1 VKPSSSQVSELKRIL
16 EHISAPD
23 RLDDHPWAR
32 SLVVQQGVEEDA
44 SLREKSP
51 GYRLVKSLSG
61 LFRKMIPSMPP
72 KRGKRLDT
80 RWCQFG
86 MLAAEYFS
94 PFEYGAAYP
103 SSLRDAWGR
112 MDTAIAWFVFGKAAF
127 ESISDTELNRYR
139 LFDDEEEPAPTS
151 TLSDWHTKGIER
163 LAELF
168 LDAEQY
174 LSHQLAQP
182 SIVLEPSKVS
192 LQRKSTGETSERSG
206 GLRSRIL
213 NSPYLRYARP
223 ALIVLALAFIAWLGI
238 KGWWIYQ
245 SVRAVQADM
254 DEIQALAAGQLSMD
268 KIGEVGPLL
277 SKTRQDVARL
287 KAEVG
292 PFLWLGKG
300 FGWVPV
306 YGGDLASAQAILEMA
321 DGLTATADEA
331 FQGAAPLVQ
340 ALQGGSSNRD
350 LAEVTKM
357 LVEAQPAFVQAKSR
371 MDEVMAARSEIDVQR
386 LDPKVRAL
394 IIDKLDPYL
403 GLFHDGLAVAVVFPR
418 LAGASSYGPQT
429 YLLLLQNEDE
439 LRATGGFITS
449 AGTFVVKDGDILN
462 FVIED
467 SYAFDDP
474 TRLYPTAP
482 WQLQQYMQLPT
493 VLLRDANWSP
503 DFPTSAAQ
511 AEYLYALTRFHG
523 ADGVVAID
531 QHAVRS
537 LLTVLG
543 PVQVE
548 AVSYP
553 ITAENV
559 VAFMRLAK
567 GQAEASGE
575 NRKSF
580 MNELG
585 GAILEKIKTSKDIS
599 WISLAKVLQADLN
612 AHHILLQF
620 DDAGMAAVL
629 AERGWDGALRPGAGD
644 FLMVVDSNMG
654 FNKVNA
660 VVEEGLT
667 YEVDLS
673 DPAALIGRLTVAQT
687 NHAAQGVPCK
697 QFDMDYQG
705 SYDNLINRCYWDYLR
720 VYKPTG
726 TQYLEGTPHEV
737 PGVWMVSG
745 EAVPARVDVLQEMI
759 EGVQG
764 FGTLLVLPGGDS
776 LETSFRFQL
785 PPQVIGTS
793 KDSKTMVYRLRVQKQ
808 AGTLPQTL
816 TVRVHLPASAKL
828 LTSSPE
834 ATIEEDGL
842 VFSIDFQGDV
852 EIEVS
857 YQVP

>member
-1 VKPSSSQVSELKRIL
+1 MKPSSSQVNELKRIL
-16 EHISAPD
+16 EYISTPD

-32 SLVVQQGVEEDA
+32 SLVVRQGVEEDA

-61 LFRKMIPSMPP
+61 LFRKMMPSMPP

-86 MLAAEYFS
+86 MLAAEYFA
-94 PFEYGAAYP
+94 PFEYGTTYP

-127 ESISDTELNRYR
+127 ESASDAELTRYR

-151 TLSDWHTKGIER
+151 TLSDWHTKGLER

-174 LSHQLAQP
+174 LSHQRAQP
-182 SIVLEPSKVS
+182 SIVLEPAKAG
-192 LQRKSTGETSERSG
+192 LLEEPAEDALPERG
-206 GLRSRIL
+206 GLRSRFA
-213 NSPYLRYARP
+213 NSPYLRYVRP
-223 ALIVLALAFIAWLGI
+223 ALIFLALVFVVWLGI
-238 KGWWIYQ
+238 KGWRVYHG
-245 SVRAVQADM
+245 VRAVQTDM
-254 DEIQALAAGQLSMD
+254 AEIQGLTSGQLSMD
-268 KIGEVGPLL
+268 FVEKVGPLL
-277 SKTRQDVARL
+277 SKSRQDVAGL

-300 FGWVPV
+300 FGWAPV

-321 DGLTATADEA
+321 DGLTAAADEA

-340 ALQGGSSNRD
+340 ALQGESSNRD

-357 LVEAQPAFVQAKSR
+357 LVEAQPAFVQAKNEL
-371 MDEVMAARSEIDVQR
+371 DKAMAARSEIDVQR

-394 IIDKLDPYL
+394 IVDKLDPYL

-429 YLLLLQNEDE
+429 YLLLMQNEDE

-474 TRLYPTAP
+474 ARLYPSAP

-523 ADGVVAID
+523 ADGVIAID
-531 QHAVRS
+531 QYAVKS

-543 PVQVE
+543 PLQVE

-585 GAILEKIKTSKDIS
+585 SAILDKIKTSKDIS
-599 WISLAKVLQADLN
+599 WISLVKVLQADLN

-620 DDAGMAAVL
+620 DDPGMAAVL

-644 FLMVVDSNMG
+644 FLMVVDSNVG

-660 VVEEGLT
+660 VIAESLT

-673 DPAALIGRLTVAQT
+673 DPAAPSGLLTVVHT
-687 NHAAQGVPCK
+687 NNATQGVPCV

-720 VYKPTG
+720 IYKPLG
-726 TQYLEGTPHEV
+726 AQLLEATPHTV
-737 PGVWMVSG
+737 PGAWMESG
-745 EAVPARVDVLQEMI
+745 EAVPARVDALEEI
-759 EGVQG
+759 IAGVQG

-785 PPQVIGTS
+785 LPQVIGTGEGS
-793 KDSKTMVYRLRVQKQ
+793 RTKVYHLRVQKQ
-808 AGTLPQTL
+808 AGTLAQVL
-816 TVRVHLPASAKL
+816 TIRLHLPSGAKL

-834 ATIEEDGL
+834 AAMEADGL
-842 VFSIDFQGDV
+842 VFSIDFQEDV
-852 EIEVS
+852 EIEITYRVH
-857 YQVP
+857 

>member
-1 VKPSSSQVSELKRIL
+1 MKPSSSHVSELKRIL
-16 EHISAPD
+16 EQISAPD

-32 SLVVQQGVEEDA
+32 SLVVRQGVEEDA

-61 LFRKMIPSMPP
+61 LFRQMMPSMPP

-86 MLAAEYFS
+86 MLAAEYFV
-94 PFEYGAAYP
+94 PFEYGTAYP

-127 ESISDTELNRYR
+127 ESASDAELTRYR

-151 TLSDWHTKGIER
+151 TLSDWHTKGLER

-174 LSHQLAQP
+174 LSHQRAQP
-182 SIVLEPSKVS
+182 SIVLEPAEAGLLEESAEDA
-192 LQRKSTGETSERSG
+192 LPERQ

-213 NSPYLRYARP
+213 NSPYLRYIRP
-223 ALIVLALAFIAWLGI
+223 ALIVLALVFVVWLGV
-238 KGWWIYQ
+238 KGWRVYQ
-245 SVRAVQADM
+245 GARAVRADM
-254 DEIQALAAGQLSMD
+254 TEIQGLAVGQLSMD
-268 KIGEVGPLL
+268 MVEKVGPLL
-277 SKTRQDVARL
+277 SKSRQDVAGL

-300 FGWVPV
+300 FGWLPV

-321 DGLTATADEA
+321 DGLTIAADEA
-331 FQGAAPLVQ
+331 FQGAAPLVL
-340 ALQGGSSNRD
+340 ALQGEGGNRD
-350 LAEVTKM
+350 LVEVTKM
-357 LVEAQPAFVQAKSR
+357 LVEAQPAFVQAKSHL
-371 MDEVMAARSEIDVQR
+371 DEAMAARSEIDVQR
-386 LDPKVRAL
+386 LDPKVRVL
-394 IIDKLDPYL
+394 IVDKLDPYL
-403 GLFHDGLAVAVVFPR
+403 GLFHDGLALAVIFPR
-418 LAGASSYGPQT
+418 LVGASSYGPQT

-474 TRLYPTAP
+474 TRHYPSAP
-482 WQLQQYMQLPT
+482 WQLQQYMELPT

-531 QHAVRS
+531 QYAVKS

-559 VAFMRLAK
+559 VAFMRQAK

-585 GAILEKIKTSKDIS
+585 GAILDKIKTSKDIP
-599 WISLAKVLQADLN
+599 WMNLVKVLQADLN
-612 AHHILLQF
+612 AHHMLLQF
-620 DDAGMAAVL
+620 DDTGMAAML
-629 AERGWDGALRPGAGD
+629 AERGWDGALRSDEGD
-644 FLMVVDSNMG
+644 FLMVVDSNVG

-660 VVEEGLT
+660 VVEESLT
-667 YEVDLS
+667 YDVDLS
-673 DPAALIGRLTVAQT
+673 DPVAPKGTLTVLQT
-687 NHAAQGVPCK
+687 NHATQGVPCK
-697 QFDMDYQG
+697 QFDMHYQG
-705 SYDNLINRCYWDYLR
+705 SYENLVNRCYWDYLR
-720 VYKPTG
+720 VYKPLG

-737 PGVWMVSG
+737 PGLWMVSG
-745 EAVPARVDVLQEMI
+745 TAVPARVDMLDDKI

-764 FGTLLVLPGGDS
+764 FGTLLVVPGGDS

-785 PPQVIGTS
+785 PSQVIGTGEGS
-793 KDSKTMVYRLRVQKQ
+793 RTKVYHLRVQKQ
-808 AGTLPQTL
+808 AGTLPQVM
-816 TVRVHLPASAKL
+816 TVRINLPSGAKL
-828 LTSSPE
+828 LISSPE
-834 ATIEEDGL
+834 AKMEADGL
-842 VFSIDFQGDV
+842 SFIIDFQGDV
-852 EIEVS
+852 EIEIT

>member
-1 VKPSSSQVSELKRIL
+1 MKPSSSQVSELKRIL
-16 EHISAPD
+16 ELISVPD

-32 SLVVQQGVEEDA
+32 SLVVRQGIEEDA

-61 LFRKMIPSMPP
+61 IFRQMMPSMPP

-86 MLAAEYFS
+86 ILAAEYFA
-94 PFEYGAAYP
+94 PFEYGTASP

-112 MDTAIAWFVFGKAAF
+112 MDSAIAFFVFGKSAY
-127 ESISDTELNRYR
+127 ESASDAELTRYR
-139 LFDDEEEPAPTS
+139 LFDDEEEPAPAS
-151 TLSDWHTKGIER
+151 TLSDWHTKGLER

-174 LSHQLAQP
+174 LSHQRAQP
-182 SIVLEPSKVS
+182 SIVLEPAKAG
-192 LQRKSTGETSERSG
+192 LLEEPAEEALPERG
-206 GLRSRIL
+206 GLRSRFA
-213 NSPYLRYARP
+213 NSPYLRYVRP
-223 ALIVLALAFIAWLGI
+223 ALIVLALVIVVWLGV
-238 KGWWIYQ
+238 KGWRVYQ
-245 SVRAVQADM
+245 GARAVWDDM
-254 DEIQALAAGQLSMD
+254 AEIQSLAAGQLSMVMVE
-268 KIGEVGPLL
+268 KVGPLL
-277 SKTRQDVARL
+277 SKSRQDVAGL

-306 YGGDLASAQAILEMA
+306 YGGDLAYAQAILEMA
-321 DGLTATADEA
+321 DGLTAAADEA

-340 ALQGGSSNRD
+340 ALQGESGNRD
-350 LAEVTKM
+350 LAEITKM
-357 LVEAQPAFVQAKSR
+357 LVEAQPAFVQAKTELDKA
-371 MDEVMAARSEIDVQR
+371 MEARAEIDVQR

-394 IIDKLDPYL
+394 IVDKLDPYL
-403 GLFHDGLAVAVVFPR
+403 GLFHDGLALAVVFPR

-449 AGTFVVKDGDILN
+449 AGSFVVKDGDILN

-474 TRLYPTAP
+474 ARLYPSAP
-482 WQLQQYMQLPT
+482 WQLQQYMELPS

-531 QHAVRS
+531 QYAVRS

-543 PVQVE
+543 SLQVE

-559 VAFMRLAK
+559 VAYMRQAK

-585 GAILEKIKTSKDIS
+585 GAILDKIKTSKDIS
-599 WISLAKVLQADLN
+599 WISLVKVLQADLN
-612 AHHILLQF
+612 AHHALLQF
-620 DDAGMAAVL
+620 DDPGMAAVL
-629 AERGWDGALRPGAGD
+629 AKRGWDGALRPGAGD
-644 FLMVVDSNMG
+644 FLMVVDSNVG

-660 VVEEGLT
+660 VVEESLT

-673 DPAALIGRLTVAQT
+673 DPAAPTGLLAVVHT
-687 NHAAQGVPCK
+687 NNATQGVPCV

-720 VYKPTG
+720 VYKPLG
-726 TQYLEGTPHEV
+726 TQLLEAAPHAV
-737 PGVWMVSG
+737 PGAWLVLGV
-745 EAVPARVDVLQEMI
+745 AVPARVDVLEEKI

-764 FGTLLVLPGGDS
+764 FGTLLVVPGGDS
-776 LETSFRFQL
+776 LETSFHFQL
-785 PPQVIGTS
+785 PSQVIGTGEG
-793 KDSKTMVYRLRVQKQ
+793 SKTKVYHLRVQKQ
-808 AGTLPQTL
+808 AGTLPQAL
-816 TVRVHLPASAKL
+816 TIRVHLPTGAKL
-828 LTSSPE
+828 LLSSLE
-834 ATIEEDGL
+834 ATMEEDGL
-842 VFSIDFQGDV
+842 VFFIDFQGDA
-852 EIEVS
+852 EIEIT

>member
-61 LFRKMIPSMPP
+61 LFRKMMPSMPP

-86 MLAAEYFS
+86 MLAAEYFA
-94 PFEYGAAYP
+94 PFEYGTAYP

-163 LAELF
+163 LAEFF

-174 LSHQLAQP
+174 LSHQLALP
-182 SIVLEPSKVS
+182 SIVVEPSKVS
-192 LQRKSTGETSERSG
+192 PQRESTGETSERAG

-223 ALIVLALAFIAWLGI
+223 ALIVLALAFIAALGI
-238 KGWWIYQ
+238 KSWWIYQ
-245 SVRAVQADM
+245 GARTVQADM

-306 YGGDLASAQAILEMA
+306 YGGDLASAQEIMTMA
-321 DGLTATADEA
+321 DGLTAAADEA
-331 FQGAAPLVQ
+331 FQGATPLIS
-340 ALQGGSSNRD
+340 AL
-350 LAEVTKM
+350 LAEGGQLDLTGVTQM
-357 LVEAQPAFVQAKSR
+357 LVEAQPAFIHAKNEMDQA
-371 MDEVMAARSEIDVQR
+371 MAARSRIDATH
-386 LDPKVRAL
+386 LDPKARLL
-394 IIDKLDPYL
+394 IVEKLDPYL
-403 GLFHDGLAVAVVFPR
+403 GLFHDGLELAVTFPW
-418 LAGASSYGPQT
+418 LAGASEYGPRT
-429 YLLLLQNEDE
+429 YLLLIQNEDE

-449 AGTFVVKDGDILN
+449 AGTFVVKDGDILT
-462 FVIED
+462 FIIED

-474 TRLYPTAP
+474 TKLYPTAP
-482 WQLQQYMQLPT
+482 WQLQKYMQLPT
-493 VLLRDANWSP
+493 ILLRDANWSP

-523 ADGVVAID
+523 ADGVIAID
-531 QHAVRS
+531 QYTVRS

-543 PVQVE
+543 QVQVK

-553 ITAENV
+553 ITANNV

-567 GQAEASGE
+567 GQAEAAGE

-585 GAILEKIKTSKDIS
+585 GALLEKIKTSKDIS
-599 WISLAKVLQADLN
+599 WMSLVKMLQADLD
-612 AHHILLQF
+612 AHHILLQV
-620 DDAGMAAVL
+620 DNPEVAAVL
-629 AERGWDGALRPGAGD
+629 AERGWDGALHPGAGD
-644 FLMVVDSNMG
+644 FLMVVDTNMG

-660 VVEEGLT
+660 VVDASFT

-673 DPAALIGRLTVAQT
+673 DQAVPSGLVTVIHT
-687 NHAAQGVPCK
+687 NKATKGVPCK
-697 QFDMDYQG
+697 QFDMHYER
-705 SYDNLINRCYWDYLR
+705 SYENLVNRCYWDYLR
-720 VYKPTG
+720 IYKPDG
-726 TQYLEGTPHEV
+726 TQFLEGTPYEI
-737 PGVWMVSG
+737 PGAWMVSG
-745 EAVPARVDVLQEMI
+745 KAVSAQVDELADKI
-759 EGVQG
+759 TGVQG
-764 FGTLLVLPGGDS
+764 YGTLLVVPGGESSTTS
-776 LETSFRFQL
+776 LRFQL
-785 PPQVIGTS
+785 PPKVIAT
-793 KDSKTMVYRLRVQKQ
+793 DSGVNTRIYRLRIQKQ
-808 AGTLPQTL
+808 AGTPAQALV
-816 TVRVHLPASAKL
+816 VRVRLPFGAKL
-828 LTSSPE
+828 LSVTPE
-834 ATIEEDGL
+834 AEMEDTSL
-842 VFSIDFQGDV
+842 SFTIDFQKDV
-852 EIEVS
+852 EIEVK
-857 YQVP
+857 YQIP

>member
-1 VKPSSSQVSELKRIL
+1 M
-16 EHISAPD
+16 A
-23 RLDDHPWAR
+23 
-32 SLVVQQGVEEDA
+32 
-44 SLREKSP
+44 
-51 GYRLVKSLSG
+51 
-61 LFRKMIPSMPP
+61 
-72 KRGKRLDT
+72 
-80 RWCQFG
+80 
-86 MLAAEYFS
+86 
-94 PFEYGAAYP
+94 
-103 SSLRDAWGR
+103 
-112 MDTAIAWFVFGKAAF
+112 
-127 ESISDTELNRYR
+127 
-139 LFDDEEEPAPTS
+139 
-151 TLSDWHTKGIER
+151 
-163 LAELF
+163 
-168 LDAEQY
+168 
-174 LSHQLAQP
+174 
-182 SIVLEPSKVS
+182 
-192 LQRKSTGETSERSG
+192 
-206 GLRSRIL
+206 
-213 NSPYLRYARP
+213 
-223 ALIVLALAFIAWLGI
+223 
-238 KGWWIYQ
+238 
-245 SVRAVQADM
+245 
-254 DEIQALAAGQLSMD
+254 EIQGLASGQLSMD
-268 KIGEVGPLL
+268 MFEKVGLLL
-277 SKTRQDVARL
+277 SKSRQDVAGL

-321 DGLTATADEA
+321 DGLTIAADEA
-331 FQGAAPLVQ
+331 FQGAAPL
-340 ALQGGSSNRD
+340 LQTLLGESSHLD

-357 LVEAQPAFVQAKSR
+357 FVEAQAAFVQAKGR
-371 MDEVMAARSEIDVQR
+371 LDEAMAARSEIDVQR

-394 IIDKLDPYL
+394 IVDKLDPYL
-403 GLFHDGLAVAVVFPR
+403 GLFHDGLALAVVFPR

-474 TRLYPTAP
+474 ARLYPSAP
-482 WQLQQYMQLPT
+482 WQLQQYMELPT

-531 QHAVRS
+531 QYAVKS

-543 PVQVE
+543 SVQVE

-559 VAFMRLAK
+559 EAFMRQAK

-585 GAILEKIKTSKDIS
+585 GAILDKIKTSKDIP
-599 WISLAKVLQADLN
+599 WMSLVKVLQADLN
-612 AHHILLQF
+612 AHHVLLQF
-620 DDAGMAAVL
+620 DDPGTAAVL

-644 FLMVVDSNMG
+644 FLMVVDSNIG

-660 VVEEGLT
+660 VVQESLT

-673 DPAALIGRLTVAQT
+673 NPAAPTGLLTIVHT
-687 NHAAQGVPCK
+687 NNAAKGVPCL

-720 VYKPTG
+720 VYKPLG
-726 TQYLEGTPHEV
+726 TQLLEATPHAV
-737 PGVWMVSG
+737 PGAWLVSG
-745 EAVPARVDVLQEMI
+745 QAIPARVDELDENI
-759 EGVQG
+759 AGVQG
-764 FGTLLVLPGGDS
+764 FGTLLILPGGDS
-776 LETSFRFQL
+776 LETSFRFEL
-785 PPQVIGTS
+785 PSQVIEAAKGS
-793 KDSKTMVYRLRVQKQ
+793 KIMVYRLRVQKQ
-808 AGTLPQTL
+808 AGTLPQPL
-816 TVRVHLPASAKL
+816 AIRIHLPSAAKL
-828 LTSSPE
+828 LSSTPE
-834 ATIEEDGL
+834 AKTEADGL
-842 VFSIDFQGDV
+842 SFIIDLMENV